1 MIKLPIHL
9 YSPTELSEKISQ
21 VDYFSRRDAVRIIHA
36 YTLGN
41 SRQVLALYG
50 LRRTGK
56 TIAMLHAIK
65 AIGLSKCIYIE
76 CIGEC
81 KFDDLLEVMNE
92 HRDKVIFVDEIT
104 NCDSF
109 SDEASWLSSL
119 FTECGKKVIISGT
132 DSLRINLASH
142 RELFDRVGIINMTYC
157 SFYEY
162 KKLHP
167 DATVDS
173 YLRTGTIQ
181 TPEAFLSLESCNTY
195 IQDAIIANIWNT
207 MRNTLSDRF
216 RFLLQNT
223 NLDILSQAVCKRI
236 DKPSA
241 DNADKVLRRMFK
253 EAGISTVAK
262 DKKIHINHSY
272 GEAVGFTHNFNDDK
286 SATGIARD
294 VDNILNEL
302 HILGKVDEYNAV
314 LGEMQYRGI
323 LLVPG
328 MQYRLVTECL
338 KHVHMDGTED
348 TLLGVILE
356 DMLVYHTPN
365 ALKVKFAD
373 GEFDMLVYDKHTH
386 TCSIYEIKHSD
397 KVVEDQYQYL
407 IRDDLVRIIE
417 PVYGKVVNR
426 TVLYMGESLTLHN
439 GIYYKNIEEY
449 LLGR

>member
-1 MIKLPIHL
+1 MIKLSIHL

-21 VDYFSRRDAVRIIHA
+21 VDNFSRRDAVRIIHA

-65 AIGLSKCIYIE
+65 AIGFSKCIYIE

-81 KFDDLLEVMNE
+81 KFDDFLDVMSE

-216 RFLLQNT
+216 RFLLQNID
-223 NLDILSQAVCKRI
+223 LDILSQAVYKRI

-241 DNADKVLRRMFK
+241 D
-253 EAGISTVAK
+253 I
-262 DKKIHINHSY
+262 IHSY
-272 GEAVGFTHNFNDDK
+272 GEAIGFTHNFNGDEL
-286 SATGIARD
+286 ATGIARD
-294 VDNILNEL
+294 VDNILNDL

-338 KHVHMDGTED
+338 KPDDAED
-348 TLLGVILE
+348 TLLGIILE

-407 IRDDLVRIIE
+407 IRDDLVRMVE
-417 PVYGKVVNR
+417 PVYGKVINR
-426 TVLYMGESLTLHN
+426 TVLYMGESLTLPN
-439 GIYYKNIEEY
+439 GIHYKNIEEY